1 MKKFF
6 MAAAIMGIVTSGM
19 AQKDSWY
26 IGGNVGFSSKKDKVE
41 AGSTTVDGTKT
52 TSWTFSPEIGTFLTN
67 NWQVGVGLNIG
78 GAKTDPNSTGST
90 VSTTTRYG
98 GTLYTRYFFG
108 TGAFRPFLG
117 ANATVLPGKI
127 KNTIGNTSTELQS
140 FNFGINGNAG
150 FAYALAKRVTAV
162 GSLGVL
168 GFEHT
173 SNKAK
178 GSDVKTKT
186 NSFGLDANSLGNR
199 FTIGVYYTL

>member
-1 MKKFF
+1 MKKIF

-26 IGGNVGFSSKKDKVE
+26 VGGNVGFSSTKNKYE
-41 AGSTTVDGTKT
+41 NGSTSIDGTKT
-52 TSWTFSPEIGTFLTN
+52 TSWAFSPEIGTFLTD
-67 NWQVGVGLNIG
+67 NWQVGVGFNIG
-78 GAKTDPNSTGST
+78 GAKSDPNSTGGT

-108 TGAFRPFLG
+108 SGAFRPFLG

-127 KNTIGNTSTELQS
+127 KNTVGNTSTELQS

-150 FAYALAKRVTAV
+150 FAYALSKRVTAV

-168 GFEHT
+168 GFEQT
-173 SNKAK
+173 TNKAK
-178 GSDVKTKT
+178 GSDVKNKT
-186 NSFGLDANSLGNR
+186 STFGLDANSLGNR